1 MYAVFITWMLFGIWH
16 GGGWNFVF
24 LGILQSVA
32 INYEHFTKKSRAK
45 FFSWFPKPR
54 ITSYNVCYTK
64 LLRMLIKRVFDIIV
78 SFIGLT
84 ILLPFLLLTALLIII
99 FMPGPVFFLQKRT
112 GRYGKLFTIY
122 KFRSMVIDHKGSHI
136 SVKGEKR
143 ITALG
148 SVLRK
153 YKIDEL
159 PELFNVLKGDMSLV
173 GPRPDVPGY
182 ADKLVGEERKI
193 LELRPGIRNNFV

>member
-1 MYAVFITWMLFGIWH
+1 
-16 GGGWNFVF
+16 
-24 LGILQSVA
+24 
-32 INYEHFTKKSRAK
+32 
-45 FFSWFPKPR
+45 
-54 ITSYNVCYTK
+54 
-64 LLRMLIKRVFDIIV
+64 MLIKRVFDIIV

-193 LELRPGIRNNFV
+193 LELRPGITGPASLKYLNEEEILAEVKDPQKHNDEVLWPDKVRINLEYYYKHSFFGDLRMLFHTVFRNRKIHEKL